1 MENFKTIDDLEVAN
15 KRILLRLDLNVPM
28 KNGRITDATR
38 IERSIKTI
46 KELTDAGASVIIISH
61 FGRPN
66 GTVVPELSLKP
77 VVAELA
83 KALNCEVAFATDCI
97 GAEAEKA
104 AKEVTPGN
112 VVMLENLR
120 FHSKEEV
127 NDIEF
132 AGQLAELANIFI
144 NDAFSCSHRA
154 HASTEAIARLLPSA
168 AGRLMQ
174 AELSALSKALENP
187 MRPVLAIVG
196 GSKIST
202 KMNVLGHLV
211 TLVDQLIIC
220 GGMANTFLKAQ
231 GVDIGKSLCEI
242 DMTSASLEIMGKAV
256 AAGCEVV
263 LPIDAVVAKEFVE
276 GTSSETVLLDSIHP
290 DSMILDIGPA
300 STADL
305 KARFANCKTL
315 LWNGPLGAFEIK
327 PFDNATNVLAH
338 EVSRLTNEEKI
349 ISIAGGGD
357 TIAAL
362 ANAGVQ
368 NEFSYVSTAG
378 GAFLEWLEGK
388 ELPGVAAIMS

>member
-83 KALNCEVAFATDCI
+83 KALNCEVAFATDCV

>member
-28 KNGRITDATR
+28 KNGHITDATR

-61 FGRPN
+61 LGRPN

-83 KALNCEVAFATDCI
+83 KALNCEVAFATDCV

-154 HASTEAIARLLPSA
+154 HASTEAIARLRPSA

-187 MRPVLAIVG
+187 MRPG
-196 GSKIST
+196 
-202 KMNVLGHLV
+202 
-211 TLVDQLIIC
+211 
-220 GGMANTFLKAQ
+220 LKEREQ
-231 GVDIGKSLCEI
+231 NP
-242 DMTSASLEIMGKAV
+242 T
-256 AAGCEVV
+256 
-263 LPIDAVVAKEFVE
+263 
-276 GTSSETVLLDSIHP
+276 
-290 DSMILDIGPA
+290 
-300 STADL
+300 
-305 KARFANCKTL
+305 
-315 LWNGPLGAFEIK
+315 
-327 PFDNATNVLAH
+327 
-338 EVSRLTNEEKI
+338 
-349 ISIAGGGD
+349 
-357 TIAAL
+357 TI
-362 ANAGVQ
+362 
-368 NEFSYVSTAG
+368 
-378 GAFLEWLEGK
+378 
-388 ELPGVAAIMS
+388 

>member
-276 GTSSETVLLDSIHP
+276 GASSETVLLDSIHP

>member
-276 GTSSETVLLDSIHP
+276 GASSETVLLDSIHP

-362 ANAGVQ
+362 TNAGVQ